1 MAELGSFRGVLRRPS
16 CPVCHSG
23 SSPRIRPPA
32 AEGRKQTFWELSG
45 RRIEVPGFPEF
56 KHLLG
61 ALQNVA
67 SDRVEDSYQVSIRKH
82 DRMFVLSS
90 IASKFLESEEL
101 KHDAKTLIEEHNER
115 YNKDGD
121 LQKGGEKKNWKKYI
135 SSRRNMYRRNG

>member
-23 SSPRIRPPA
+23 SSPRNRPPA
-32 AEGRKQTFWELSG
+32 AEGANKLYENCRAGAL
-45 RRIEVPGFPEF
+45 EVSGFPEF

-82 DRMFVLSS
+82 DRLLVPSS

-101 KHDAKTLIEEHNER
+101 KDDAKTLIEEHNES
-115 YNKDGD
+115 YSKDGD
-121 LQKGGEKKNWKKYI
+121 LQKGGDKKQLKKIYFI
-135 SSRRNMYRRNG
+135 PMKHV